1 MENNLPAVVGDTSLT
16 IWEGPLEKEIATHSS
31 ILVWEIPWTE
41 QPDKLQSMG
50 LQGVGHNLAR
60 EEEQQL

>member
-1 MENNLPAVVGDTSLT
+1 MENNLPAVVGDTSLI
-16 IWEGPLEKEIATHSS
+16 IWEDTLEKEMATHSR
-31 ILVWEIPWTE
+31 ILVWEIASTQ

-50 LQGVGHNLAR
+50 LQGVGHNLAS